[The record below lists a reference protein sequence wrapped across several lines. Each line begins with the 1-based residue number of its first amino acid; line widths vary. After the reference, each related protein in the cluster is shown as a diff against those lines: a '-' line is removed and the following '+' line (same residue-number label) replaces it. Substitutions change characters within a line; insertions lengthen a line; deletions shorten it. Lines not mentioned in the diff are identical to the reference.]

1 MLKRLDDN
9 GIQAGPVP
17 DLLAAAVAEHGHRPA
32 LNFMGRRWTYAELG
46 ELVDRAAAGLQ
57 QLGVGKGSKVGLCL
71 PNMPY
76 SVIFYF
82 AILKTGATVVN
93 FSPLY
98 VERELKH
105 QIADSGTTIMVV
117 PDLKVIHSRVAAVA
131 AESGLRTI
139 LVCPMRGVLPALK
152 GWMFQLFKR
161 KDQAVFS
168 EGDGLHMR
176 MDTLMRGAGKPTP
189 VFIDAQ
195 TDVAVLQYTGGTTGV
210 PKGAML
216 THANLTANAHQVIRH
231 VDCLRASEERVLG
244 VLPLF
249 HVFAMT
255 NVMNIPVALGC
266 EIILVPRF
274 QLQDLLA
281 TIAKEKPTI
290 FPGVPT
296 IYTAINNA
304 PGLDPKGLSSLKLC
318 ISGGA
323 PLPGEVRQRF
333 EELSGCKLV
342 EGYGLSETAPVLT
355 ANPPLGVIKDG
366 SVGLPVPQTV
376 IEIRDLADPHRML
389 GTGERGEVCA
399 RGPQV
404 MQGYWR
410 RPEDTRNAFIDGA
423 FRTGDV
429 GYVDEDGYLYLVDRI
444 KDVILC
450 GGYNVYPR
458 MIEEALYLHPAVAEA
473 VVIGVDDKYRGQAPK
488 AFVTLREGE
497 SATPEDLLAFL
508 TKQVS
513 KIEMPKAVEIREQL
527 PKTLVG
533 KLSKKEL
540 VDEERKKARPS

>member
-17 DLLAAAVAEHGHRPA
+17 DLLAAAVAEHGPRPA

-46 ELVDRAAAGLQ
+46 HLVDKAAAGLQ

-71 PNMPY
+71 PNTPY

-117 PDLKVIHSRVAAVA
+117 PDLKVVHSRVAAVA
-131 AESGLRTI
+131 AEAGLRSI
-139 LVCPMRGVLPALK
+139 IVCPMRGILPFVK
-152 GWMFQLFKR
+152 GWLFQLFKR

-168 EGDGLHMR
+168 EGDGLHLR
-176 MDTLMRGAGKPTP
+176 METLMRGADKPTP
-189 VFIDAQ
+189 VFIDAKV
-195 TDVAVLQYTGGTTGV
+195 DVAVLQYTGGTTGV

-216 THANLTANAHQVIRH
+216 THANLTANAYQVIRH
-231 VDCLRASEERVLG
+231 VGCLRAAEERVLG

-266 EIILVPRF
+266 EIVLVPRF

-281 TIAKEKPTI
+281 TIAAAKVTV

-342 EGYGLSETAPVLT
+342 EGYGLSETSPVLT

-376 IEIRDLADPHRML
+376 IEIRDLTQPHRVL
-389 GTGERGEVCA
+389 PQGERGEVCA

-404 MQGYWR
+404 MQGYWH
-410 RPEDTRNAFIDGA
+410 RPEETRNAFVDGA

-473 VVIGVDDKYRGQAPK
+473 VVIGVEDKYRGQAPK
-488 AFVTLREGE
+488 GFVTLRDGE
-497 SATPEDLLAFL
+497 TATPEELLAFL

-540 VDEERKKARPS
+540 VEEERKKTHPT

>member
-1 MLKRLDDN
+1 MLQRLDDN
-9 GIQAGPVP
+9 GIHAGPVP
-17 DLLAAAVAEHGHRPA
+17 DLLATSVAEHGARPA

-46 ELVDRAAAGLQ
+46 QLVDRAAAGLQ
-57 QLGVGKGSKVGLCL
+57 QRGVGKGSKVGLCL
-71 PNMPY
+71 PNTPY

-82 AILKTGATVVN
+82 AILKTGATLVN

-98 VERELKH
+98 VERELRH
-105 QIADSGTTIMVV
+105 QIADSGTTTMVV

-131 AESGLRTI
+131 SESGLRTI
-139 LVCPMRGVLPALK
+139 IVCPMRGILPFVK
-152 GWMFQLFKR
+152 GWLFQLFKR

-168 EGDGLHMR
+168 EGDGVHLR
-176 MDTLMRGAGKPTP
+176 METLMRGAGAPTP
-189 VFIDAQ
+189 VFIDAKV
-195 TDVAVLQYTGGTTGV
+195 DVAVLQYTGGTTGV

-216 THANLTANAHQVIRH
+216 THANLTANAYQVIGH
-231 VDCLRASEERVLG
+231 VKCLRAAEERVLG

-274 QLQDLLA
+274 HLQDLLA
-281 TIAKEKPTI
+281 TIAKEKATI

-296 IYTAINNA
+296 LYTAINNA

-355 ANPPLGVIKDG
+355 ANPPMGIIKDG

-376 IEIRDLADPHRML
+376 IEIRDLADPHRVL

-410 RPEDTRNAFIDGA
+410 RPQETRDAFVDGA

-497 SATPEDLLAFL
+497 SATPEQLLAFL

-540 VDEERKKARPS
+540 VDEERKKTQPS